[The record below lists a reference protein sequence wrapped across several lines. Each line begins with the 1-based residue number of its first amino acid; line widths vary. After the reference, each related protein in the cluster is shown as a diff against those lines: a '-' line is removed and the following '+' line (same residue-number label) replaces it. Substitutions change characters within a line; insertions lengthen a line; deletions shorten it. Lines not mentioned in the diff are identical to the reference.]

1 MRRMPAWAT
10 DRRMMSL
17 NSLCAIILAA
27 AIPIA
32 ALAADQPEAVDR
44 SALRVCSDPGN
55 LPFSN
60 VKGEGFEN
68 KIAELLASKLGV
80 KVQYTW
86 FPQATGFLRSTL
98 RARRCDL
105 VIGMVSGAELVLS
118 TNPYYHSTYVM
129 VTRKAD
135 AIAADR
141 LDDPALKSLKIGLI
155 AGTPPA
161 GVAASNGLMANA
173 HPYDLMV
180 DTRYDS
186 PSRRMVDD
194 LVAGRIDVA
203 LLWGPL
209 GGYFASQH
217 ADSLTITPLLHEAK
231 TTRMDYY
238 IAMGVRPGEAHWK
251 NDIDKLIGDNKDQI
265 LAILRDYHVPML
277 DVQGNPI
284 Q

>member
-1 MRRMPAWAT
+1 MALKR
-10 DRRMMSL
+10 
-17 NSLCAIILAA
+17 LCLAVVVA
-27 AIPIA
+27 AIPIAAQVA

-55 LPFSN
+55 MPFSN

-68 KIAELLASKLGV
+68 KIADLFATKLGV
-80 KVQYTW
+80 PVRYTW
-86 FPQATGFLRSTL
+86 FPQATGFLRNTL

-105 VIGMVSGAELVLS
+105 VVGMVTGAELVLS

-135 AIAADR
+135 KITADR
-141 LDDPALKSLKIGLI
+141 LDDPSLKSLKVGLI

-161 GVAASNGLMANA
+161 GVAARNGLMANA
-173 HPYDLMV
+173 RPYDLMV
-180 DTRYDS
+180 DTRVDS
-186 PSRRMVDD
+186 PSRRMIED

-209 GGYFASQH
+209 GGYFAAQH
-217 ADSLTITPLLHEAK
+217 ADALTVTPLLHEAK
-231 TTRMDYY
+231 SSRMDYY
-238 IAMGVRPGEAHWK
+238 IAMGVRPGETHWK
-251 NDIDKLIGDNKDQI
+251 GDIDKLIADNKEQL
-265 LAILRDYHVPML
+265 LAILREYHVPML
-277 DVQGNPI
+277 DLQGNLM

>member
-1 MRRMPAWAT
+1 MARRRL
-10 DRRMMSL
+10 RR
-17 NSLCAIILAA
+17 AILAA
-27 AIPIA
+27 AMSIA
-32 ALAADQPEAVDR
+32 AGTALAADQPEAVDH

-68 KIAELLASKLGV
+68 KIAELFASKLGV
-80 KVQYTW
+80 QVQYTW
-86 FPQATGFLRSTL
+86 FPQATGFLRNTL

-105 VIGMVSGAELVLS
+105 VIGMVSGAELVFS
-118 TNPYYHSTYVM
+118 TNPYYRSTYVM

-135 AIAADR
+135 GIKADR

-161 GVAASNGLMANA
+161 GVAARNGLMMHAR
-173 HPYDLMV
+173 PYDLLV

-186 PSRRMVDD
+186 PSKRMVDD
-194 LVAGRIDVA
+194 LAAGTIDVA

-217 ADSLTITPLLHEAK
+217 GDTLTVTPL
-231 TTRMDYY
+231 
-238 IAMGVRPGEAHWK
+238 V
-251 NDIDKLIGDNKDQI
+251 
-265 LAILRDYHVPML
+265 
-277 DVQGNPI
+277 
-284 Q
+284 